1 MIDQKKAP
9 ESIEQTKK
17 NESIDPIKDPKYWKA
32 MERRNVRIAKAIKK
46 RLRSTSNF
54 MYELAQSEVTIY
66 GLPFAEKQARF
77 CLDGTSLSFVLQLK
91 DEEDMRYAESK
102 EKEYDSL
109 RVITKHGHY
118 LIPKA
123 YVYSSGKIEVDVVC
137 HVRFFQLL
145 NFEWHKENVRRETW
159 KAKRFER
166 KKRERKKRE
175 RKKRNWRWKR
185 GLKEKK
191 YYYRFI
197 LPITSNVMNFVRC
210 YLQYTP
216 THIDKLGDLIEIP
229 FSEEKKIHVYPL
241 DGYLVIESR
250 FPCTYNE
257 MLDYTYAVSLS
268 LGLVTTIA
276 PFDYAFIIAS
286 EMPDFGGKIMGGML
300 KLRPKIKSQY
310 RFITTQLKILY
321 ESLKGKADYTLHQLR
336 DKNGK
341 VKDRLD
347 PMTEQE
353 FSGLVSMLHRSKD
366 LARATMMLLVA
377 SNDIEYLGP
386 LYSVVL
392 ETVTFVITKEKKK
405 LFSDY
410 TDDTG
415 KKRDIYN
422 NEKLKDPFERI
433 QQIGYELSGIEKQII
448 ISRNKYLH
456 GTLPERGENID
467 ELLYNCMELRKLCG
481 ILLLRYS
488 GYKGPIL
495 NNAVEM
501 GLEEALK
508 NKEPLFITYDEEAA
522 KELVEKRK
530 NEKQKEKEKKK
541 KRSQSKNNKQSQG
554 KNNTRNQGKNNK
566 QSQGKNNTRNQ
577 GKNNKQG
584 QGKNN
589 TQNQDK
595 NNTRNQGKDNKQSQ
609 GKKKASQPMEE
620 PEASV

>member
-1 MIDQKKAP
+1 MMFEYVCRLGRSLLTASHLSLRPFQRIHTHKFDTTMIDQKKVP
-9 ESIEQTKK
+9 ESIDLT
-17 NESIDPIKDPKYWKA
+17 KDPKYLEA
-32 MERRNVRIAKAIKK
+32 MERRNARIAKAIKK
-46 RLRSTSNF
+46 CLRSTSNF

-123 YVYSSGKIEVDVVC
+123 YVYLSGKIEVDVVC

-175 RKKRNWRWKR
+175 RKKREHKKRNWRWKR
-185 GLKEKK
+185 GLEEKK

-197 LPITSNVMNFVRC
+197 LPITSNVMNSVRC
-210 YLQYTP
+210 YLEYTP

-257 MLDYTYAVSLS
+257 ILDYTYAVSLS

-276 PFDYAFIIAS
+276 PFDYAFVIAS

-353 FSGLVSMLHRSKD
+353 FSGLVSMLHKSKD
-366 LARATMMLLVA
+366 LARAALMLIDSSMNLECMGVTYAVA
-377 SNDIEYLGP
+377 
-386 LYSVVL
+386 L
-392 ETVTFVITKEKKK
+392 ETICSVLIEANKELLPKHRNKK
-405 LFSDY
+405 
-410 TDDTG
+410 G
-415 KKRDIYN
+415 KERRSN
-422 NEKLKDPFERI
+422 EEKLTEPFMLP
-433 QQIGYELSGIEKQII
+433 QIGYELSEEKGKELVNI
-448 ISRNKYLH
+448 RNSFLH
-456 GTLPERGENID
+456 GGVLGFSHTEYHKLQYP
-467 ELLYNCMELRKLCG
+467 CMKLRCFCG

-501 GLEEALK
+501 GLKEAIA
-508 NKEPLFITYDEEAA
+508 NKEPLFITYEEKTEAP
-522 KELVEKRK
+522 
-530 NEKQKEKEKKK
+530 QPTKK
-541 KRSQSKNNKQSQG
+541 
-554 KNNTRNQGKNNK
+554 
-566 QSQGKNNTRNQ
+566 
-577 GKNNKQG
+577 
-584 QGKNN
+584 
-589 TQNQDK
+589 
-595 NNTRNQGKDNKQSQ
+595 
-609 GKKKASQPMEE
+609 
-620 PEASV
+620 PEAGV

>member
-32 MERRNVRIAKAIKK
+32 MERRSVRIAKAIKK

-145 NFEWHKENVRRETW
+145 NFEWHKKNVRRETW

-175 RKKRNWRWKR
+175 RKKRDWRWKR
-185 GLKEKK
+185 GLEEKK

-216 THIDKLGDLIEIP
+216 THIDNLRDLIEIP
-229 FSEEKKIHVYPL
+229 FSEEKKIHVFPL
-241 DGYLVIESR
+241 DRYLVIESR

-276 PFDYAFIIAS
+276 PFDYAFVIAS
-286 EMPDFGGKIMGGML
+286 EMPDFGGKIMGGMI
-300 KLRPKIKSQY
+300 KLRPTIKSQY
-310 RFITTQLKILY
+310 CFITPHLKSLY
-321 ESLKGKADYTLHQLR
+321 ESLKDKVDYDAFR
-336 DKNGK
+336 PYCDKDGNLL
-341 VKDRLD
+341 KDRLD
-347 PMTEQE
+347 PMPEQE
-353 FSGLVSMLHRSKD
+353 FAGLVSMLHRSKD
-366 LARATMMLLVA
+366 LARAAMMLLVA
-377 SNDIEYLGP
+377 SDDIEYLGP

-392 ETVTFVITKEKKK
+392 ETICSALVKDETGTYMESKDWESVLPELKKTLSDFCEEHPITDEHKEVMIKK
-405 LFSDY
+405 LDGFNSQTNGD
-410 TDDTG
+410 
-415 KKRDIYN
+415 
-422 NEKLKDPFERI
+422 KLTAPFERI
-433 QQIGYELSGIEKQII
+433 GYKISGPEKKVIRG
-448 ISRNKYLH
+448 RNRFLH
-456 GTLPERGENID
+456 GQIHECLSNESYKQSKLFYT
-467 ELLYNCMELRKLCG
+467 CMELRKLCG
-481 ILLLRYS
+481 ILLLRYA

-495 NNAVEM
+495 NNAVA
-501 GLEEALK
+501 LELKEAIE

-530 NEKQKEKEKKK
+530 KEKQKEKDEKK
-541 KRSQSKNNKQSQG
+541 KQSQG
-554 KNNTRNQGKNNK
+554 KEKSPQPT
-566 QSQGKNNTRNQ
+566 
-577 GKNNKQG
+577 
-584 QGKNN
+584 
-589 TQNQDK
+589 
-595 NNTRNQGKDNKQSQ
+595 
-609 GKKKASQPMEE
+609 KK

>member
-1 MIDQKKAP
+1 MCQLGRSLLTASHLSLRPFQRIHTHKFDTTMIDQKKVP
-9 ESIEQTKK
+9 ESIDLT
-17 NESIDPIKDPKYWKA
+17 KDPKYLEA
-32 MERRNVRIAKAIKK
+32 MERRNARIAKAIKK
-46 RLRSTSNF
+46 CLRSTSNF

-91 DEEDMRYAESK
+91 DEEDMRYVESK

-123 YVYSSGKIEVDVVC
+123 YVYSSGKIGVDVVC

-175 RKKRNWRWKR
+175 RKKRDWRWKR
-185 GLKEKK
+185 GLEEKK
-191 YYYRFI
+191 YYYYRFI

-216 THIDKLGDLIEIP
+216 THIDDLGDLIEIP
-229 FSEEKKIHVYPL
+229 FSEEKKIHVFPL
-241 DGYLVIESR
+241 DGYLVIESQ
-250 FPCTYNE
+250 FLCTYNE

-276 PFDYAFIIAS
+276 PFDYAFVIAS
-286 EMPDFGGKIMGGML
+286 EMPDFGGKIMSGMI
-300 KLRPKIKSQY
+300 KLRPTIKSQY
-310 RFITTQLKILY
+310 RFITTDYGFVRSLLDKVEYLRRILC
-321 ESLKGKADYTLHQLR
+321 EKCLLELGF
-336 DKNGK
+336 G
-341 VKDRLD
+341 
-347 PMTEQE
+347 PMQEQE

-377 SNDIEYLGP
+377 SNDIESLGP

-392 ETVTFVITKEKKK
+392 ETICSALVKDETGTYMESKDWKSVLPELKKTLSDFCEEHSITDEHKDVMIKK
-405 LFSDY
+405 LNGFNSQTNGD
-410 TDDTG
+410 
-415 KKRDIYN
+415 
-422 NEKLKDPFERI
+422 KLTAPFE
-433 QQIGYELSGIEKQII
+433 QIGYKLSGPEEKVIKE
-448 ISRNKYLH
+448 RNRFLH
-456 GTLPERGENID
+456 GKIHECLSNESYKQSKLFYI
-467 ELLYNCMELRKLCG
+467 CMELRKLCG
-481 ILLLRYS
+481 LLLFRHA

-495 NNAVEM
+495 NNAVAL
-501 GLEEALK
+501 GLEEAIE
-508 NKEPLFITYDEEAA
+508 NEEPLFITYDEEAA

-530 NEKQKEKEKKK
+530 KEKQKEEEEKKK
-541 KRSQSKNNKQSQG
+541 KQS
-554 KNNTRNQGKNNK
+554 
-566 QSQGKNNTRNQ
+566 
-577 GKNNKQG
+577 
-584 QGKNN
+584 
-589 TQNQDK
+589 QDK
-595 NNTRNQGKDNKQSQ
+595 NNTRNQGKEKSP
-609 GKKKASQPMEE
+609 QPTEE